1 VLLDWQQETT
11 RLSIRLLR
19 AFAEA
24 LQQPVDIFDDAFV
37 EAPVEHL
44 KIIRYPGSQQGAA
57 GQGVGPHKDGGF
69 LTLLL
74 QDDSQDGLQV
84 ETEQGWIDAPSLPGS
99 FIVNIGE
106 SLEMASDGYL
116 RANVH
121 RVLSPPQGKDRLSVA
136 FFLGPRLD
144 ATIPLLQLPAE
155 LAAEARGPEADP
167 DNPLFYRIGDNYL
180 KGRLRSIPRWPS
192 GTMPTCFP
200 RKHCRQLHFPPPQE
214 NMHETR
220 NPLAGTVR
228 PGHQPHRPR

>member
-1 VLLDWQQETT
+1 LPQLKPVLLDWQQETT

-84 ETEQGWIDAPSLPGS
+84 ETEQGWIDAPSCRAAS
-99 FIVNIGE
+99 SSISVNRWKWHPMGIC
-106 SLEMASDGYL
+106 
-116 RANVH
+116 
-121 RVLSPPQGKDRLSVA
+121 
-136 FFLGPRLD
+136 GPMCI
-144 ATIPLLQLPAE
+144 A
-155 LAAEARGPEADP
+155 
-167 DNPLFYRIGDNYL
+167 
-180 KGRLRSIPRWPS
+180 
-192 GTMPTCFP
+192 C
-200 RKHCRQLHFPPPQE
+200 
-214 NMHETR
+214 
-220 NPLAGTVR
+220 
-228 PGHQPHRPR
+228 